1 MRLQVGNSKS
11 HPWVLLL
18 LVLLFSRAWAVET
31 DPLTAVRQTADI
43 TIEQLRLHRTELN
56 RDPSG
61 IYRLV
66 ERYVLPR
73 FDFETISRF
82 VLGKY
87 WREATPEEQKAFIE
101 QFRNLMV
108 RTYAH
113 ALLSYSEQQIRY
125 LPLRT
130 DDDPRKATVSTSVG
144 KAGAPDIPIDYKV
157 FKEDSGDWKVY
168 DVVIDGVSL
177 VANYR
182 TSFSGEIRRIGI
194 GGLIKWME
202 QHNLEKVPDK
212 VR

>member
-1 MRLQVGNSKS
+1 MGNSKS
-11 HPWVLLL
+11 HSWVLLL
-18 LVLLFSRAWAVET
+18 LVLLFGQAWAMET

-43 TIEQLRLHRTELN
+43 TIEQLRLHRAELN

-61 IYRLV
+61 IYPLV

-87 WREATPEEQKAFIE
+87 WREATPTEQKEFIA

-113 ALLSYSEQQIRY
+113 ALLTYSDQQIRY
-125 LPLRT
+125 LPLRA

-144 KAGAPDIPIDYKV
+144 KSGAPDIPIDYKV

-182 TSFSGEIRRIGI
+182 TSFSGEIKRLGI

-202 QHNLEKVPDK
+202 QHNQEKVPDK
-212 VR
+212 VK

>member
-1 MRLQVGNSKS
+1 ME
-11 HPWVLLL
+11 
-18 LVLLFSRAWAVET
+18 A